1 MDEIKKLPKEALKFG
16 KIAFIIG
23 IFIAVFSGA
32 ISGYTERSVSIYVV
46 SILVI
51 LGLIIGLINITQQET
66 PNFLFAG
73 LVLFLISILGK
84 EFLLSVDI
92 FGPYLSGIL
101 NTMITLFIP
110 AMIMASLKMIWDYS
124 KDQ

>member
-16 KIAFIIG
+16 KISFIIG
-23 IFIAVFSGA
+23 IFIAVFAGA
-32 ISGYTERSVSIYVV
+32 ISGYTERSVSIYIV